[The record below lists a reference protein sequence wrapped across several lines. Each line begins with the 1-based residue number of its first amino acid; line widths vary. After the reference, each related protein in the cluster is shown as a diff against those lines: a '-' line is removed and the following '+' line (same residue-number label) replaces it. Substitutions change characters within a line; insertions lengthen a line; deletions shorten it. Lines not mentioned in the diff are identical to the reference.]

1 MAVIKP
7 STPFDRIQRKFA
19 KSDEIYFKNRKADNA
34 TLSVRMK
41 HPYSGGHSVAQEAC
55 REKFR
60 QAQLATSTALADAET
75 CATYAVA
82 FKKQKK
88 YMYLRDYVFAQEY
101 AKLTAAA
108 GGGE

>member
-7 STPFDRIQRKFA
+7 STPFDTVKRKFA

-41 HPYSGGHSVAQEAC
+41 HPYNGGHSVAQEAS
-55 REKFR
+55 RAKFR
-60 QAQLATSTALADAET
+60 QAQQATSTALADAT
-75 CATYAVA
+75 QRATYETA

-101 AKLTAAA
+101 AKIV
-108 GGGE
+108 